1 MDQPFP
7 IDARLTAIALAYR
20 NLDITL
26 IAESVMPRTPTA
38 KKFTWRSYAAEQGFT
53 VPNTSVGR
61 KSYPTEVEF
70 GATEHTDSTQDY
82 ALDDFVPQADQTD
95 DNAGVDPRGMAVAGL
110 VNLITLGREIRVAN
124 TAFSAGSYAPANI
137 LTMAPGGQ
145 LSDAAVDPNEVI
157 EDMLD
162 KPFYRPN
169 VAIFGQRTWSRLR
182 RNKKL
187 VQAIKGTNQEAG
199 MVSRAEFA
207 EHFEIGEVL
216 VGAGRF
222 NVAAKGQPMNLQRV
236 WGNHAAFI
244 YRDRQAGPQSGM
256 TWGFTAEHMSRFVRP
271 IPDGKRGIEGG
282 ETIRVGERLKELV
295 VAKDLGC
302 FIQNAVA

>member
-20 NLDITL
+20 NLDVNL
-26 IAESVMPRTPTA
+26 IAEEVMPRTPTA
-38 KKFTWRSYAAEQGFT
+38 KKFLWREYEAAEGFT
-53 VPNTSVGR
+53 VLDTNVGR

-70 GATEHTDSTQDY
+70 SAIERTDSTRDY
-82 ALDDFVPQADQTD
+82 ALDDFVPRSDVTD
-95 DNAGVDPRGMAVAGL
+95 DNAGVDPRAMAVAG
-110 VNLITLGREIRVAN
+110 VTNLITLGREIRVAQL
-124 TAFSAGSYAPANI
+124 AFSAASYAAANV

-145 LSDAAVDPNEVI
+145 FSDAATDPNEII
-157 EDMLD
+157 EDLLD

-207 EHFEIGEVL
+207 EHFEIGQVL

-222 NVAAKGQPMNLQRV
+222 NVAKKGQPMDLQRV

-256 TWGFTAEHMSRFVRP
+256 TWGFTAEHLGRFVTP
-271 IPDGKRGIEGG
+271 IPDAKRGIEGG